1 VGSEGWPAGL
11 TDEELNGLER
21 EARDAIELGA
31 WVEPRLDQGGIS
43 RDPAEGETWGEE
55 RTVRAGLLYAL
66 LTMEALPSGRR
77 PRALRLRQVRIRDQL
92 DLEGA
97 SVACP
102 LWLED
107 CFVQD
112 AILLRD
118 GRAAALSFRGCHLR
132 KGLSAQRL
140 ETRGD
145 LDLTRVAVEGELV
158 LYGTHVGGQLF
169 LDGATLDNAGRRAL
183 YADGLTVEG
192 YMLCRKGF
200 SAKGEVRLPGAHIHG
215 QLDLSAASL
224 ANAGGVALNADG
236 ITVDSD
242 MFCRYERP
250 EDEGDDEEEEEEE
263 RFRFRATGEVRLLGA
278 HIGGQLDFSGARL
291 GNAAGY
297 ALLADRL
304 TVEGDMFCRYE
315 RPDDEEDEEQDE
327 KRFRATGEVSLR
339 GAHIGRQLSLR
350 GAILANVNL
359 NGLALGRARDLAD
372 LAPALGLALD
382 LEGLTTRE
390 LILQPKAMPLGK
402 VDLTN
407 AKVGSVA
414 DSETTWPAVL
424 RLRGFVYDSLV
435 AEPEIGVSARLQW
448 LKRNESGY
456 APQTYD
462 QLAAAC
468 RADGRDED
476 ALRVLVA
483 KQRRRHSTLN
493 PAGRIWNSI
502 LRWTV
507 GYGYRPYYALFWLVA
522 LWVLGW
528 IVFSVA
534 HPGDMTPTGAGGPQ
548 FYAVAYSLD
557 TLLPIVDLGQQS
569 HWTPGGAALVVS
581 WLLIGLGWV
590 LTTAVVAALTGLI
603 KRE

>member
-1 VGSEGWPAGL
+1 
-11 TDEELNGLER
+11 
-21 EARDAIELGA
+21 
-31 WVEPRLDQGGIS
+31 
-43 RDPAEGETWGEE
+43 
-55 RTVRAGLLYAL
+55 
-66 LTMEALPSGRR
+66 
-77 PRALRLRQVRIRDQL
+77 VRIRDQL

-107 CFVQD
+107 CFVED

-118 GRAAALSFRGCHLR
+118 GLAAALSFHGCHLR
-132 KGLSAQRL
+132 DGLSAQQL

-145 LDLTRVAVEGELV
+145 LDLTGVWVEGELV
-158 LYGTHVGGQLF
+158 MYGAHVEGQL
-169 LDGATLDNAGRRAL
+169 LLSGA
-183 YADGLTVEG
+183 
-192 YMLCRKGF
+192 
-200 SAKGEVRLPGAHIHG
+200 RLVN
-215 QLDLSAASL
+215 D
-224 ANAGGVALNADG
+224 GGVALNANN

-242 MFCRYERP
+242 VFCR
-250 EDEGDDEEEEEEE
+250 EG
-263 RFRFRATGEVRLLGA
+263 FNAKGEVRLLGA

-291 GNAAGY
+291 ASPGGY

-304 TVEGDMFCRYE
+304 TVENDMFCR
-315 RPDDEEDEEQDE
+315 DGFD
-327 KRFRATGEVSLR
+327 ATGEVSLR
-339 GAHIGRQLSLR
+339 GAHIGGQLTLR
-350 GAILANVNL
+350 GASLVNL
-359 NGLALGRARDLAD
+359 YLKGQTLD
-372 LAPALGLALD
+372 PALD
-382 LEGLTTRE
+382 LEGLTANE
-390 LILQPKAMPLGK
+390 LILQPKVRPLAI

-414 DSETTWPAVL
+414 DSETTWPEVL
-424 RLRGFVYDSLV
+424 RLRGFIYDRV
-435 AEPEIGVSARLQW
+435 WAEPEIGASARLPW
-448 LKRNESGY
+448 LERDPRGY
-456 APQTYD
+456 APQVYD
-462 QLAAAC
+462 QLAAAY

-483 KQRRRHSTLN
+483 KQRQRRSTLN
-493 PAGRIWNSI
+493 PAGKVWNSL

-522 LWVLGW
+522 LWVVGW

-534 HPGDMTPTGAGGPQ
+534 HPGDMTPTADGGPQ

-581 WLLIGLGWV
+581 WVLIGLGWV